1 MAPLTLSNRLLLP
14 FPSHSLLPCLL
25 LLLLPSPSC
34 SLSYSHP
41 PVPVVSRIAFGSCA
55 KQSSP
60 QPIWDAILDFRPDLF
75 VWMGD
80 NIYGDNK
87 RPFRIF
93 REQRTIGPWKNVDR
107 FFPSSQEELKRRYEL
122 AKNKP
127 GYAELSQRTKV
138 IGTWDDH
145 DYGLNDAGKE
155 FAGKDVSQ
163 KLLMDFLDEPEDSP
177 RRKQAGVYAS
187 YVYGPEGKQI
197 KVIVLDTRYHRDPIF
212 SDGTF
217 LGDAQWEWL
226 EKELKGPKTELTI
239 IVSSVQVISNLS
251 ATGYPLLFTECWGN
265 FPKERERLF
274 KLINDSKRSG
284 VFFISGDV
292 HFGEIARYD
301 CGSLYPIYD
310 ITSSGLTRS
319 LEEDSTPAVAF
330 LIRAIFRIVPST
342 MRVFSA
348 NCRHKSCIYARPNF
362 GAIEVNWDVSPPR
375 VKIELRDVNGS
386 SVNEVSFLLSELQ
399 AREVSGT
406 GERESGYQ
414 QHCTLERESSW
425 LLRKRLT
432 LILWVVV
439 TVLLGV
445 VFLLLRAI
453 LSTLKRLSR
462 KIKID

>member
-1 MAPLTLSNRLLLP
+1 MDSMAPLTPVPIPLSP
-14 FPSHSLLPCLL
+14 PHSSPIMPHP
-25 LLLLPSPSC
+25 PSPSIPNPLLSSSSRTR
-34 SLSYSHP
+34 SLPH
-41 PVPVVSRIAFGSCA
+41 RLRFLR
-55 KQSSP
+55 QTELSSGKE
-60 QPIWDAILDFRPDLF
+60 PIWDAILDFNPDLF

-87 RPFRIF
+87 RPFRILGQ
-93 REQRTIGPWKNVDR
+93 ERTLGPWKNVDR
-107 FFPSSQEELKRRYEL
+107 FFPSSEEELKRRYEL

-127 GYAELSQRTKV
+127 GYAKLRQRAKV

-163 KLLMDFLDEPEDSP
+163 KLLMDFLDEPQDSP

-187 YVYGPEGKQI
+187 YVYGPKGKQI

-212 SDGTF
+212 SDGAF
-217 LGDAQWEWL
+217 LGDAQWDWL
-226 EKELKGPKTELTI
+226 EKELKGPETELTI

-301 CGSLYPIYD
+301 CGFQYPIYD

-319 LEEDSTPAVAF
+319 LEADSTPAVAF
-330 LIRAIFRIVPST
+330 LIRTIFRIVPST

-362 GAIEVNWDVSPPR
+362 GAIEVNWDLSPPR
-375 VKIELRDVNGS
+375 VKIELRDVNSS
-386 SVNEVSFLLSELQ
+386 SVNDVSFLLSELQ
-399 AREVSGT
+399 AREVAGT
-406 GERESGYQ
+406 GEHEIGYQ

-425 LLRKRLT
+425 LLRKRFT
-432 LILWVVV
+432 LILWLVA
-439 TVLLGV
+439 TGI
-445 VFLLLRAI
+445 LRRI
-453 LSTLKRLSR
+453 CS
-462 KIKID
+462 